1 VSPSPIYLDNNST
14 TPIDPRVIEA
24 MAAAWKDC
32 GANPASQ
39 HAAGRKARRML
50 EDAREGILDL
60 LGAKNGRMDA
70 DQLVFT
76 SGGTEANNLALFG
89 LVALT
94 SAGTKAGVGPLPNPP
109 PPNAPPRVGVSP
121 LEHPSISSALTE
133 LSRRGVLFG
142 NCAVTSA
149 GIVDVTR
156 WHEPPGPTPC
166 NLVSIMLANNE
177 TGIIQPVAEIASAC
191 HQERGAL
198 MHTDAVQAVGKI
210 PVHFRGLGADA
221 MTVAPHKFHG
231 PLGIGALI
239 IKHGIK
245 LQPQL
250 FGGFQQAGIRPG
262 TENVA
267 LAVGFHTAL
276 KLAITELAKRAAQ
289 MQSLR
294 DELEEALRAELD
306 KVVIIGESEARL
318 PNTSCISF
326 PGLDR
331 QALVMA
337 LDLTGVAC
345 STGSA
350 CASGSSEPSPSLVA
364 MGLPQAVIQGAIRFS
379 LGAFTTAEE
388 ITEAGRRIIK
398 AVNHLRAQK

>member
-1 VSPSPIYLDNNST
+1 MSPSPIYLDNNST

-24 MAAAWKDC
+24 MGAAWQDC

-60 LGAKNGRMDA
+60 LGAKNGGMDA

-89 LVALT
+89 LAALT
-94 SAGTKAGVGPLPNPP
+94 SAGTKAGVGALPNP
-109 PPNAPPRVGVSP
+109 PPRVGVSP

-133 LSRRGVLFG
+133 LSRRGALFG

-149 GIVDVTR
+149 GIVDITR
-156 WHEPPGPTPC
+156 WREPPGMTSC

-191 HQERGAL
+191 HMERGAL

-210 PVHFRGLGADA
+210 PVHFRELGADA

-276 KLAITELAKRAAQ
+276 KLAITEITKRAAR

-294 DELEEALRAELD
+294 DELEQALRAELVN
-306 KVVIIGESEARL
+306 VVIVGESEARL

-337 LDLTGVAC
+337 LDLAGVAC

-350 CASGSSEPSPSLVA
+350 CASGSSEPSPTLVA

-388 ITEAGRRIIK
+388 ITEAGRRIVK